1 VSGDADRNP
10 PLVLCADDDE
20 DILSLVSLR
29 LRRAG
34 FDVATAP
41 DGEAAVEIARA
52 RRPALAVLD
61 VMMPRRTG
69 YEVLAELRGD
79 EALRD
84 IKVILLSARVQESDV
99 ARGMDAGADAYL
111 AKPFKAQDLVTMVQ
125 ELLGHEPDSA

>member
-1 VSGDADRNP
+1 MTDA

-34 FDVATAP
+34 FQVATAA
-41 DGEAAVEIARA
+41 DGDEAVEIARA
-52 RRPALAVLD
+52 RRPVLAVLD
-61 VMMPRRTG
+61 VMMPKRTG

-79 EALRD
+79 ATLRGM
-84 IKVILLSARVQESDV
+84 KVILLSARVQEGDV

-111 AKPFKAQDLVTMVQ
+111 AKPFKAQELVSAVQ
-125 ELLGHEPDSA
+125 ELLAGAEL

>member
-1 VSGDADRNP
+1 MTDDR

-34 FDVATAP
+34 YEVATAP
-41 DGEAAVEIARA
+41 DGEAAVEIVRT

-79 EALRD
+79 ESLRD

-99 ARGMDAGADAYL
+99 ARGLEAGADAYL
-111 AKPFKAQDLVTMVQ
+111 AKPFKAQELVEKVQ
-125 ELLGHEPDSA
+125 ELLDPPDPDSP

>member
-1 VSGDADRNP
+1 VTGT

-29 LRRAG
+29 LQRAG
-34 FDVATAP
+34 FQVATAA
-41 DGEAAVEIARA
+41 DGEEAMQVARD

-61 VMMPRRTG
+61 VMMPKRTG

-79 EALRD
+79 ERLRGM
-84 IKVILLSARVQESDV
+84 KVILLSARVQEGDV

-111 AKPFKAQDLVTMVQ
+111 VKPFRAQDLVSKVE
-125 ELLGHEPDSA
+125 ELLS